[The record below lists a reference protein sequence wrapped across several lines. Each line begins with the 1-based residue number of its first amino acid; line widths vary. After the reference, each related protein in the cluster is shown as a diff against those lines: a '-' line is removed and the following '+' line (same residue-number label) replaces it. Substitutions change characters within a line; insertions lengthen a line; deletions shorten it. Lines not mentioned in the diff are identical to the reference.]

1 MTDETDDL
9 VNRLFEVTERYEC
22 LLMAVESFR
31 TGPYIDGYWVDDL
44 LQRAKQIERERGL
57 LKGDEG

>member
-1 MTDETDDL
+1 MSDEADAL

-22 LLMAVESFR
+22 LLR
-31 TGPYIDGYWVDDL
+31 TVQVHPSCDAIL
-44 LQRAKQIERERGL
+44 ARAKQIERERGL